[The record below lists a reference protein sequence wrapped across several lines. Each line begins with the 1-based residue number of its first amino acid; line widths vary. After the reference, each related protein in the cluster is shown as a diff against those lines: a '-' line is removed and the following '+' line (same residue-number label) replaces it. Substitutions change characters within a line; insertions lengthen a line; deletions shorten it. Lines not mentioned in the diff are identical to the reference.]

1 MWISLVAAVALSAP
15 ATPAAPRAA
24 SAKTIVATPMPGTAT
39 AMQIDGELTE
49 AIWAKVPVVNGF
61 VQRDP
66 KEGAPATF
74 DSEVRVAFDDTAL
87 YIAVNALDPD
97 PSKVVGILTRRD
109 EGSPSDWVRVMI
121 DSFHD
126 RRTAYEFAVNAAGVK
141 QDTYWFNDGNAD
153 TGWDAVWDV
162 AVSRHDKGWRAEFR
176 IPFSQLRFN
185 PASSAAFGFAV
196 MRTSPRINET
206 STWPEVARSRSG
218 FVSQFGDL
226 SGLSFSRAP
235 RRLEL
240 MPYAVGQVATAPV
253 AAGNPLRSSTDPSAT
268 LGLDVKY
275 ALAPGLTLTGTI
287 NPDFGQVEAD
297 PAVVNLS
304 GFETFFAERR
314 PFFVEGSGN
323 FSLNIDCND
332 GQCTGLF
339 YSRRIG
345 RVPQRFVEAPAGG
358 FAALPEN
365 TTILGAA
372 KLTGR
377 VGKFSI
383 GVLNA
388 VTSRESARIATPPS
402 DAALSG
408 FSEHETPVEP
418 AANYFLAR
426 ASREFA
432 DQSRVSFMVT
442 STNRRLSDELMFLPG
457 SAVTGG
463 VDTDLR
469 FGRRFSLNA
478 MWAGS
483 TVRGDAEA
491 ISRIQ
496 RSTVHSFQRPDA
508 SHVEFDPSRTSL
520 EGHAGSMSFNKI
532 AGQRYRFSSYAGYK
546 SPGFEIN
553 DLGFQSRADEIGI
566 SNWHQLT
573 WDKPGKY
580 VRRKNINFN
589 QWAGWNWD
597 GDLRYSGG
605 NINSHWTFTNNWTI
619 GSGINFN
626 ARGFADRLTRGGPG
640 GYVNPNWNQWGYI
653 DTDNRKLLMANF
665 FGSWFNDMNGSW
677 NWSTSVGSTYR
688 PSSNLSARIG
698 IDYSRNRSDAQWVRN
713 LEPTAV
719 DPRPHYVFGA
729 LNQTTVGFS
738 ARINYTVTPQLT
750 VQIYARPFVS
760 AGDYAGFKELVNGR
774 ANAYADRYAP
784 FAYDRNP
791 DFNVRSFR
799 TTNVLRWEYRPGS
812 VLFVVWQQG
821 RDGFASDGRFRFG
834 SNFGDVF
841 EADATNVFLVKFSRW
856 LNF

>member
-1 MWISLVAAVALSAP
+1 MRILMFTALAAAVAP
-15 ATPAAPRAA
+15 PAALADPAA
-24 SAKTIVATPMPGTAT
+24 KRPPAATIVATPVPAT
-39 AMQIDGELTE
+39 AVRVDGELNDE
-49 AIWAKVPVVNGF
+49 VWAKVPAVSGF

-74 DSEVRVAFDDTAL
+74 DTEVRVAFDDTAL
-87 YIAVNALDPD
+87 YIAVNAVDPD
-97 PSKVVGILTRRD
+97 PSKIVGILTRRD
-109 EGSPSDWVRVMI
+109 EGSPSDWVRVII
-121 DSFHD
+121 DSYRD

-141 QDTYWFNDGNAD
+141 QDTYWFNDGNTD

-162 AVSRHDKGWRAEFR
+162 AVSRHQHGWRAEFR

-185 PASSAAFGFAV
+185 PASSQSFGFAV
-196 MRTSPRINET
+196 MRQVPRINET
-206 STWPEVARSRSG
+206 STWPLLGRSGSG
-218 FVSQFGDL
+218 FVSQFGEL
-226 SGLSFSRAP
+226 TGLSFSRAP

-240 MPYAVGQVATAPV
+240 MPYALGQVATAPV

-268 LGLDVKY
+268 VGLDLKY
-275 ALAPGLTLTGTI
+275 KLAPGLTLTGTI

-323 FSLNIDCND
+323 FSFNVDCND

-345 RVPQRFVEAPAGG
+345 RAPQRGVGAPEGG
-358 FAALPEN
+358 FAAAPDN

-372 KLTGR
+372 KITGR
-377 VGKFSI
+377 IGKFSV

-388 VTSRESARIATPPS
+388 VTSGEHARIAEP
-402 DAALSG
+402 AAGASG
-408 FSEHETPVEP
+408 GVFDTRETPVEP
-418 AANYFLAR
+418 ATNYFLAR

-432 DQSRVSFMVT
+432 DQSRLSFMVT
-442 STNRRLSDELMFLPG
+442 STNRNLSEDLAFLPG
-457 SAVTGG
+457 TAVTGG
-463 VDTDLR
+463 VDTDIRL
-469 FGRRFSLNA
+469 GRRFSVSGF
-478 MWAGS
+478 WAAS

-491 ISRIQ
+491 IARLQ

-508 SHVEFDPSRTSL
+508 GHVEFDASRTSL
-520 EGHAGSMSFNKI
+520 DGHAGSLNVQKI
-532 AGQRYRFSSYAGYK
+532 AGQRYRFSSNAGYK

-553 DLGFQSRADEIGI
+553 DLGFQSRADEIYV

-589 QWAGWNWD
+589 QWAGWNFD
-597 GDLRYSGG
+597 GDMRYSGG

-619 GSGINFN
+619 GSGVNVN
-626 ARGFADRLTRGGPG
+626 ARGFNDRLTRGGPG
-640 GYVNPNWNQWGYI
+640 GYVNASVNQWGYI
-653 DTDNRKLLMANF
+653 DTDNRRRVMANF
-665 FGSWFNDMNGSW
+665 FGSWFNDLNGSH
-677 NWSTSVGSTYR
+677 NWSTSLGTTYR

-698 IDYSRNRSDAQWVRN
+698 IDYSRNHAESQWVANTTIDAR
-713 LEPTAV
+713 T
-719 DPRPHYVFGA
+719 RYIFGA
-729 LNQTTVGFS
+729 LDQTTVGVPV
-738 ARINYTVTPQLT
+738 RINYTVTPQLT
-750 VQIYARPFVS
+750 VQLFARPFVS
-760 AGDYAGFKELVNGR
+760 AGDYGRFKELVDGR
-774 ANAYADRYAP
+774 AADYADRYAP
-784 FAYDRNP
+784 LAYGGNP
-791 DFNVRSFR
+791 DFNIRSFR
-799 TTNVLRWEYRPGS
+799 TTNVVRWEYRPGS

-841 EADATNVFLVKFSRW
+841 EADATNVFLIKFSRW